1 MEFSGFQ
8 FHEIKITILKLK
20 FKETKELKKAEE
32 NLEKNYQ
39 IEKKNEIKALSKKE
53 QTNAKKDNKIAVQI

>member
-1 MEFSGFQ
+1 M
-8 FHEIKITILKLK
+8 TILKLK
-20 FKETKELKKAEE
+20 FKFQETKELKKAEE